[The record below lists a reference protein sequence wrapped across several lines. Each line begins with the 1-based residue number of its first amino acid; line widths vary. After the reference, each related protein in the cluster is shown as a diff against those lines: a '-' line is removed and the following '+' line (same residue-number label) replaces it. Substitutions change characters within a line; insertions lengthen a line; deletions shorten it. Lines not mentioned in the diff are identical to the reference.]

1 MASALSQAIINAEY
15 EKIWRG
21 RAPTQREH
29 ELLMSRIWRA
39 SQGHDVGVIS
49 GFDSSCKSAQSAQR
63 IELSMDRLRRALYQ
77 RGYRVQVL
85 LSGSVTDD
93 DVKAQ
98 TEFVYVVDTD
108 DGGKLREDLFELG
121 RLFQQ
126 RWVAFQSVRGEY
138 ELLDCPAR
146 EAKSLGKDSNATL
159 NAVFYRTWSGCPFQF
174 DTVLMANLNDAKL
187 YEHYYRQ
194 YRTICGIEVMA
205 EISACVSDMRVW
217 MDAPVRVSLGSSH
230 IPYFALFPFRR
241 WVNTETYELSER
253 GQSVVDGFFDK
264 AQIAIAKWLE
274 NPESVQGVEGVEKCR
289 N

>member
-49 GFDSSCKSAQSAQR
+49 GFDSSRKSAQSAQR
-63 IELSMDRLRRALYQ
+63 IELSMDRLRRALYK

-93 DVKAQ
+93 GVTAQ
-98 TEFVYVVDTD
+98 TEFVYVVDTED
-108 DGGKLREDLFELG
+108 SGKLREDLFELG

-126 RWVAFQSVRGEY
+126 HWVAFQSALGEY
-138 ELLDCPAR
+138 ELLDCHAR
-146 EAKSLGKDSNATL
+146 EAKSLGKGSNSAL
-159 NAVFYRTWSGCPFQF
+159 NAAFYRTWIGCPFEF

-205 EISACVSDMRVW
+205 EIRASVSDMRVW
-217 MDAPVRVSLGSSH
+217 ADIPVRLSYGSGH
-230 IPYFALFPFRR
+230 IHYAFLYPFVR

-253 GQSVVDGFFDK
+253 GQSVVDCFFDK

-274 NPESVQGVEGVEKCR
+274 NPESVQGVEGCR

>member
-1 MASALSQAIINAEY
+1 MVSALSQAIINAEY
-15 EKIWRG
+15 EKIWQG

-29 ELLMSRIWRA
+29 ELLMLRILRA

-49 GFDSSCKSAQSAQR
+49 GFDSSRKSTQSAQR
-63 IELSMDRLRRALYQ
+63 IELSMDRLRRALCQ

-93 DVKAQ
+93 EVTVQ
-98 TEFVYVVDTD
+98 TEFVYVVDTED
-108 DGGKLREDLFELG
+108 SGKLREDLFELG

-126 RWVAFQSVRGEY
+126 HWVAFQSALGEY
-138 ELLDCPAR
+138 ELLDCHAR
-146 EAKSLGKDSNATL
+146 EAKSLGKGSNSAL
-159 NAVFYRTWSGCPFQF
+159 NAAFYRTWIGCPFEF
-174 DTVLMANLNDAKL
+174 DTVLMANLNDTEL

-194 YRTICGIEVMA
+194 YRIIYGIEVMV
-205 EISACVSDMRVW
+205 EIRASVSEMRVW
-217 MDAPVRVSLGSSH
+217 MDAPVRVNHSSGH
-230 IPYFALFPFRR
+230 IPYFALYPFVR

-253 GQSVVDGFFDK
+253 GQSVVDGFFDE

-274 NPESVQGVEGVEKCR
+274 NPESVQGVDGVEKCR